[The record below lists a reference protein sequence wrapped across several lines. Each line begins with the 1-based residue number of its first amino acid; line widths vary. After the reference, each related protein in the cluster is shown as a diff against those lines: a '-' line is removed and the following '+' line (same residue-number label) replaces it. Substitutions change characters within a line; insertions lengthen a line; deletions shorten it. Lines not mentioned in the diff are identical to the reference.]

1 MYRTERMGA
10 GLFGGGSEK
19 KDRQQQDGGL
29 RQKQQIE
36 ELIEI
41 KVNSKLADYDG
52 RILKLTEIVQRLVD
66 EHKSIETKGDMF
78 RELHLKTHEE
88 LVNVQMKCTAM
99 EAKMNTFIEAV
110 QIAGDHRQPR
120 SREWDSF
127 SRDER
132 RSLTYA

>member
-36 ELIEI
+36 ELIES

-66 EHKSIETKGDMF
+66 EHKSIETK
-78 RELHLKTHEE
+78 
-88 LVNVQMKCTAM
+88 
-99 EAKMNTFIEAV
+99 
-110 QIAGDHRQPR
+110 
-120 SREWDSF
+120 
-127 SRDER
+127 
-132 RSLTYA
+132 